1 MTDSTEL
8 FKDDP
13 AYVRHSGQSV
23 GMIDPSPVRLE
34 SEPVMSTKESWKA
47 FGIRAFK
54 TFIQGATAV
63 LLANALDIFDA
74 TAWEAAITGGFGA
87 IVSFLNNWSSAAEA
101 PKATTG
107 S

>member
-13 AYVRHSGQSV
+13 AYSNKIEGSFIV
-23 GMIDPSPVRLE
+23 PSAVVV
-34 SEPVMSTKESWKA
+34 SEPVMSTSESWKA

-74 TAWEAAITGGFGA
+74 SAWEAAITGGFGA

-107 S
+107 K